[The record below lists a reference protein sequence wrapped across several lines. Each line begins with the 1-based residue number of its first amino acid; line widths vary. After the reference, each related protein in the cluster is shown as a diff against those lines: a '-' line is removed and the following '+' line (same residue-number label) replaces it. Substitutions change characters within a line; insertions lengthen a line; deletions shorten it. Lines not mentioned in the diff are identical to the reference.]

1 MSLLAAFPLA
11 VQTSLAKTLREAAI
25 RDGVS
30 LAQLLAATRIS
41 GTDQEQERIFG
52 RLLNAL
58 DDFDVVELWLGT
70 LGSAWLSSGS
80 ALRVLEMIQGGVST
94 RHQEVESVE
103 FTGEDE
109 EAELEAVLC
118 KVEICLPGL
127 PESASHN
134 AGSSTVPIGTSVG
147 TDAELASS
155 RAARAPARAR
165 ARAARCAVATTHAAA
180 AAAATAA
187 ASTPPPA
194 SAVAPSATPVSGED
208 QEHGSGLY
216 DVDVRVGLCGWP
228 PGPAQPT
235 GRLPPGWRKGISPNH
250 AKKGAFGVVKDSRI
264 NHYVNLDGSKQASTV
279 AAAWRVEDGRSSL
292 AASPAAKVPKTE
304 VSVGG
309 ECERCQR
316 WCYTAAGLHAHQRS
330 CGVPRRPRMCL
341 ETLHVGQRVMARFQA
356 TTETQARRPDWF
368 GGVVHAKHENDS
380 TVDIKYEDGDFEER
394 VILRHVRHVVGSP
407 ITDAGTHVPSGSSS
421 QSHREDL

>member
-30 LAQLLAATRIS
+30 LAQLLAAARIS
-41 GTDQEQERIFG
+41 GTDQEQERIFE

-228 PGPAQPT
+228 PGYTTRSSTADREAASWMEKGHQSQSCEERCIRCSEGFKDKPLCQFRRLKT
-235 GRLPPGWRKGISPNH
+235 GIDCRRCLESGGRPVIPSRLTSC
-250 AKKGAFGVVKDSRI
+250 KGAKD
-264 NHYVNLDGSKQASTV
+264 
-279 AAAWRVEDGRSSL
+279 RS
-292 AASPAAKVPKTE
+292 V
-304 VSVGG
+304 
-309 ECERCQR
+309 C
-316 WCYTAAGLHAHQRS
+316 
-330 CGVPRRPRMCL
+330 RR
-341 ETLHVGQRVMARFQA
+341 
-356 TTETQARRPDWF
+356 
-368 GGVVHAKHENDS
+368 
-380 TVDIKYEDGDFEER
+380 
-394 VILRHVRHVVGSP
+394 
-407 ITDAGTHVPSGSSS
+407 
-421 QSHREDL
+421 